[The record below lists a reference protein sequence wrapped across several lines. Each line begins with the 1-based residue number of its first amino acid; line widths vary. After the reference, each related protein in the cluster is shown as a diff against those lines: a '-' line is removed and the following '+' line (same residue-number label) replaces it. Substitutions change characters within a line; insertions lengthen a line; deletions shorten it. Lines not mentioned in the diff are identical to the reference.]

1 MTCEEKKKTQHTVCT
16 TCIKKEKY
24 IRAASEG
31 NAQETLGTF
40 TGGGLKSRVGGR
52 IFNSMCPCKFGTAI
66 TQPKI
71 ETEHLEIML
80 MLI

>member
-1 MTCEEKKKTQHTVCT
+1 MYHLFKKRKIYSCS
-16 TCIKKEKY
+16 I
-24 IRAASEG
+24 SEG
-31 NAQETLGTF
+31 NAQETVGTF

-71 ETEHLEIML
+71 ETEYLEIML

>member
-1 MTCEEKKKTQHTVCT
+1 MYHLYKKRKIYSCS
-16 TCIKKEKY
+16 I
-24 IRAASEG
+24 SEG

-66 TQPKI
+66 T
-71 ETEHLEIML
+71 
-80 MLI
+80 